1 MAIVQ
6 TVTSGLLR
14 DRDFF
19 VHDGTQLRR
28 FRLSAS
34 VQIVVLTALF
44 ALVAWSSYSVARI
57 LTPASAPTTSAA
69 ASTANYDARVAQLTA
84 ETERRVKLIE
94 ERQMALAAALAG
106 ENIDTAALRRLGF
119 YPAEAGQTGR
129 GGPFDGDKADPT
141 FKQLFTSWKKLDNL
155 ASGAIAVPSDKP
167 VKTAAFTSGYGV
179 RSDPFGRGATMHGG
193 IDLAGPSGTP
203 IYATA
208 DGTVGRAG
216 WNSGGYGNL
225 VEVDHGRGIE
235 TRYGHLSQIL
245 VRPGQQVK
253 RGQLIAR
260 MGSTGRSTGSHLHY
274 EVRIEG
280 RPVNPIPFMKST
292 DYLVAMQKNAGTHAM
307 DQIALGGPQGGK
319 R

>member
-1 MAIVQ
+1 MTKVLAA
-6 TVTSGLLR
+6 TSGLFR

-19 VHDGTQLRR
+19 VHDGTRLRR
-28 FRLSAS
+28 FRVSAS
-34 VQIVVLTALF
+34 LQLIVLAALI
-44 ALVAWSSYSVARI
+44 ALVAWSSYAVARF
-57 LTPASAPTTSAA
+57 TANEPAASAAVSVSGADYSAEVA
-69 ASTANYDARVAQLTA
+69 ALAA

-94 ERQMALAAALAG
+94 LRQAALAAALAS
-106 ENIDTAALRRLGF
+106 EDVDKASLERLGF
-119 YPAEAGQTGR
+119 YGATKGQEGR
-129 GGPFDGDKADPT
+129 GGPFDGTADPT

-179 RSDPFGRGATMHGG
+179 RSDPFGRGAAMHAG

-208 DGTVGRAG
+208 DGFVSAAG

-225 VEVDHGRGIE
+225 VKLDHGRGIE
-235 TRYGHLSQIL
+235 TRYGHLASIA
-245 VRPGQQVK
+245 VGPGQQVK
-253 RGQLIAR
+253 RGQMIGR

-274 EVRIEG
+274 EVRIDG
-280 RPVNPIPFMKST
+280 KPVNPIPFMKST
-292 DYLVAMQKNAGTHAM
+292 DYLLAMQRNAGNHAM
-307 DQIALGGPQGGK
+307 DAIALGGPTKG